1 MEELFVYSLLCV
13 IGYEKYDEYKKS
25 LDCLF
30 LSDISNEELLDLEGR
45 AYKDAILHTLNLF
58 NVNEKNI
65 DEFGKQLMRALK
77 PIYYESDIVEFGNRM
92 YELWNRLPNNIS
104 KVEPFDKFSY
114 ADDCLS
120 YGDEKQCREL
130 YEEAFNYY
138 EY

>member
-1 MEELFVYSLLCV
+1 MCV

-30 LSDISNEELLDLEGR
+30 LSDLSNEELLDLEGR
-45 AYKDAILHTLNLF
+45 TDKDAILHTISSF
-58 NVNEKNI
+58 NVSKKNI

-77 PIYYESDIVEFGNRM
+77 PIYYESDIVDFGNRM
-92 YELWNRLPNNIS
+92 YELWNRLPDHIS
-104 KVEPFDKFSY
+104 KVEPFHTFNY

-130 YEEAFNYY
+130 YEKAFNYY